1 MNKKRLL
8 AGCAAICVLMA
19 PLAVA
24 RNKKPSFSKIS
35 VVNPP
40 QYSAFAKPL
49 APSDTALHALDRL
62 SFGPRQGDIDEVRR
76 IGLEKWVA
84 LQLHPEKLPE
94 NSALE
99 ARLELFETLR
109 MSIHDTFVYYPQPR
123 LIAAVARGTQPL
135 PEDPGLRIVVQ
146 HLVDRYLRRT
156 AAKNGT
162 PPAAPDDD
170 SELET
175 KIPLTQILSTQ
186 QIDLL
191 KEGKPD
197 QKKQVLA
204 TIPENRMLDFAYALH
219 ARERR
224 QLLPLAPPALQR
236 KLLLAIAPQSVILE
250 DLTGAK
256 ILRAVYS
263 THQLEE
269 EMVDF
274 WFNHFNVYFDKG
286 GDRYMLPTYERE
298 AIRPYALGRFHD
310 LLLATAKSPAMLFYL
325 DNAESVAPD
334 LDQRSPL
341 NPKRLKRG
349 LNENY
354 GRELMELHTLGVNGG
369 YSQKDVIEV
378 ARCFT
383 GWTIYPP
390 RKGSTFFFNERV
402 HDKGQKIV
410 LGRVIPAGGGM
421 DDGLKVLDILA
432 RSPQTAHHLSLQLA
446 QRFVA
451 DDPPPSLVNRMAE
464 TYMRTDGD
472 IREVLR
478 TMILSPEFFSQGAY
492 RAKVKSP
499 FEMIVSAVRATNAT
513 VDSPLMLARQIAQLG
528 EPLYRKIEP
537 TGYSSSNAEW
547 VSSASLLTRMNF
559 ALALANNKVQGVHV
573 DEKLW
578 EQLAQNDPLNVAR
591 SLLIANPETHTA
603 AAIQKAIASE
613 DVRNQIAQ
621 SARLHRP
628 QLPSLVAG
636 LVMGSPEFQRR

>member
-1 MNKKRLL
+1 
-8 AGCAAICVLMA
+8 
-19 PLAVA
+19 
-24 RNKKPSFSKIS
+24 
-35 VVNPP
+35 
-40 QYSAFAKPL
+40 
-49 APSDTALHALDRL
+49 
-62 SFGPRQGDIDEVRR
+62 
-76 IGLEKWVA
+76 
-84 LQLHPEKLPE
+84 
-94 NSALE
+94 
-99 ARLELFETLR
+99 
-109 MSIHDTFVYYPQPR
+109 
-123 LIAAVARGTQPL
+123 
-135 PEDPGLRIVVQ
+135 
-146 HLVDRYLRRT
+146 
-156 AAKNGT
+156 
-162 PPAAPDDD
+162 
-170 SELET
+170 
-175 KIPLTQILSTQ
+175 
-186 QIDLL
+186 
-191 KEGKPD
+191 
-197 QKKQVLA
+197 
-204 TIPENRMLDFAYALH
+204 MLDFAYALP
-219 ARERR
+219 AKERR
-224 QLLPLAPPALQR
+224 RLLPFAPPTLQR
-236 KLLLAIAPQSVILE
+236 KLLLAIAPQSVIFE

-286 GDRYMLPTYERE
+286 GDRYMLPAYERE

-334 LDQRSPL
+334 LDRRLPV
-341 NPKRLKRG
+341 NPKRAKRG

-378 ARCFT
+378 PRCFT
-383 GWTIYPP
+383 GWTISPP
-390 RKGSTFFFNERV
+390 RQGSTFFFNERV

-446 QRFVA
+446 EHFVA

-499 FEMIVSAVRATNAT
+499 FEMIVSAVRATNAA
-513 VDSPLMLARQIAQLG
+513 VDSPLMLTRQIAQLG

-537 TGYSSSNAEW
+537 TGYSSA
-547 VSSASLLTRMNF
+547 M
-559 ALALANNKVQGVHV
+559 
-573 DEKLW
+573 
-578 EQLAQNDPLNVAR
+578 R
-591 SLLIANPETHTA
+591 S
-603 AAIQKAIASE
+603 
-613 DVRNQIAQ
+613 
-621 SARLHRP
+621 
-628 QLPSLVAG
+628 G
-636 LVMGSPEFQRR
+636 